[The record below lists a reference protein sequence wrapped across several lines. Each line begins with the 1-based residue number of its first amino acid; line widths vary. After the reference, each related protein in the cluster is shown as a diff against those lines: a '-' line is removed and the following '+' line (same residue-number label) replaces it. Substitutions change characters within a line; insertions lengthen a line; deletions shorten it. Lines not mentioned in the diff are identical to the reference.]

1 MIELSCLIQPGF
13 FEQHVKPRLPK
24 TMAKTR
30 VARIESMVHE
40 LEQAITWHVLASY
53 PPSML
58 LYLFVDSAIAR
69 FQRYDML
76 KIEHEQIEEGAKLGR
91 QKGGKN
97 SDKGY
102 KDTPRLLRL
111 AIRFLR
117 TMAPPEKWQF
127 KSHAT
132 KSIGRRLTEIAHKYK
147 DKGKINV
154 ALSEETWIE
163 KVDLLIRN
171 DPRALEVCRRYAH
184 ERFTKRLSQTSQ

>member
-1 MIELSCLIQPGF
+1 MVELSCLIKPSF
-13 FEQHVKPRLPK
+13 FEKHVKLRLPK
-24 TMAKTR
+24 EMQRAK
-30 VARIESMVHE
+30 VKRIEGMVRE
-40 LEQAITWHVLASY
+40 LEQAITWHILASY
-53 PPSML
+53 PASMV
-58 LYLFVDSAIAR
+58 LYLFVDSTIAR
-69 FQRYDML
+69 LQLHDELRA
-76 KIEHEQIEEGAKLGR
+76 EHEQIEKATKQAR

-117 TMAPPEKWQF
+117 TMAPPEKWQY
-127 KSHAT
+127 KIHAAQ
-132 KSIGRRLTEIAHKYK
+132 SIGERLSEIAHKY
-147 DKGKINV
+147 KGKINV

-184 ERFTKRLSQTSQ
+184 ERFARRLSQASR